1 MDTKTIE
8 SWLKTK
14 RGQIEELEGR
24 IHPYLEELESLRH
37 DVRLLEELAH
47 RAQSD
52 GLPQPAG
59 RGSTNGTPPRVTSR
73 TNAVTEAVYKILREA
88 GGSLH
93 ISDLRTRMLEKGHP
107 IPGKG
112 EDANLIVHISKDP
125 RIARVGRGTYDLVE
139 HGAKPMP
146 QARKRRKKTTRRR
159 KTSR

>member
-8 SWLKTK
+8 GWLRTK
-14 RGQIEELEGR
+14 RGQIEALEGR
-24 IHPYLEELESLRH
+24 IQPYLEELETLRH

-47 RAQSD
+47 RAQLG

-59 RGSTNGTPPRVTSR
+59 PGSANGAPPRVTAR
-73 TNAVTEAVYKILREA
+73 TNAVTEAAYRILREA

-146 QARKRRKKTTRRR
+146 QGRKRRKKTTRRQ